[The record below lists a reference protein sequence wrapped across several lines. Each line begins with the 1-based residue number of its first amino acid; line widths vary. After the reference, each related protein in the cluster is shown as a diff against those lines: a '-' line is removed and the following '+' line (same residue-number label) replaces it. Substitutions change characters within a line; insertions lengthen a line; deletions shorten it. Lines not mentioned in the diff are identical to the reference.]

1 MDGGL
6 EGVGNTRR
14 GGLIDRAKA
23 IILSPREEWTKIAA
37 EPETAQ
43 EVFTHYAMP
52 LAAIGP
58 VAGLLGG
65 QIFGLGVMGITYRPG
80 LINAIT
86 TAIISYLLILVAILI
101 LSFIAN
107 ALAPKFGGTPSRTN
121 AMKLVVYGTTAFW
134 LVGIF
139 GLIPSL
145 AFFGLLRLYS
155 LYLYYTGA
163 TPMMK
168 VPLDKAP
175 GYTAVTILCAV
186 VLMLIVA
193 PITAAV
199 TGLFGAGALSSVAA
213 SDSGAEVTLPNGNTI
228 NTGEVQKFGKQ
239 MEGIANGKVTPVQGA
254 RLQELL
260 PASVGSYQ
268 RTSVETVGMG
278 QMGSSAEAGYSAGD
292 KSFRLKVV
300 DMSALGALA
309 GMGAAMGVEQSK
321 EDANGYEKTG
331 TVGGQMRSEAW
342 NRATN
347 SGKYAV
353 VVANR
358 FLIEA
363 DGQAGSVDEL
373 KQAVAAIDQGDLE
386 DLAD

>member
-1 MDGGL
+1 MDGL
-6 EGVGNTRR
+6 EGVGSNRR
-14 GGLIDRAKA
+14 SGLIDRAKA
-23 IILSPREEWTKIAA
+23 MILTPRDEWPKIAA

-43 EVFTHYAMP
+43 EAFTHYVLP

-58 VAGLLGG
+58 VASLLGG
-65 QIFGLGVMGITYRPG
+65 QIFGFSMMGITYRPG

-86 TAIISYLLILVAILI
+86 GAVIGYLLTLVGVWV
-101 LSFIAN
+101 LSMIAN
-107 ALAPKFGGTPSRTN
+107 ALAPKFGGTSSRTN
-121 AMKLVVYGTTAFW
+121 AMKLIAYGTTAAW
-134 LVGIF
+134 LAGLF

-145 AFFGLLRLYS
+145 ALFGLLGLYS

-186 VLMLIVA
+186 LLMLVVT
-193 PITAAV
+193 PITAAI
-199 TGLFGAGALSSVAA
+199 TGLFGAGALSSA
-213 SDSGAEVTLPNGNTI
+213 SDAGGAVALPGGGSI
-228 NTGEVQKFGKQ
+228 DVGEAEKFGKQ
-239 MEGIANGKVTPVQGA
+239 MEGIANGQVKPVQA
-254 RLQELL
+254 SLLQELL
-260 PASVGSYQ
+260 PANVGSYQ
-268 RTSVETVGMG
+268 RTTVETVGMG
-278 QMGSSAEAGYSAGD
+278 QMGSTAEARYAAGE

-300 DMSALGALA
+300 DMSTLGALA
-309 GMGAAMGVEQSK
+309 GMGAALGVEQSK
-321 EDANGYEKTG
+321 EDADSYEKTG

-342 NRATN
+342 NRTTN

-363 DGQAGSVDEL
+363 DGQAASLDEL
-373 KQAVAAIDQGDLE
+373 KQAVALVDQGDLE
-386 DLAD
+386 DLGD